1 MIWFKHLAQ
10 EREKCMLV
18 ELVCATRKKQISLS
32 ITLERSC
39 TISETLKISKILE
52 YFPDI
57 DLENTT
63 VGVWGKLKTLE
74 TMVEEG
80 DRIEIYRPLT
90 IDPMEARRLR
100 VKKKRK

>member
-1 MIWFKHLAQ
+1 
-10 EREKCMLV
+10 MLV
-18 ELVCATRKKQISLS
+18 EIVCATPEKQICLS

-39 TISETLKISKILE
+39 AIAEALKMSKILE
-52 YFPDI
+52 HFPEI
-57 DLENTT
+57 DLEHTT
-63 VGVWGKLKTLE
+63 VGIWGKLKTLD
-74 TMVEEG
+74 TLVESG